1 MKIGSSVLKGFKFL
15 SLNQIEMK
23 LKKLNEGLK
32 ESLINNGLT
41 EANVLQQDTFSTIK
55 SGADCLILAPVG
67 SGKTTT
73 IVINVIQQLVKEGEQ
88 SPRALIVVQ
97 DKDKV
102 LEMIAMFEKYGK
114 HTDLTVFGVHE
125 KGDMEYDKNFISGG
139 IGVLVGTPGK
149 LSEMFTTA
157 GYNVN
162 RLKMFIVDDADPIL
176 KLRHETRIMR
186 ISNSIVKTQRII
198 FANDLTERVES
209 LADKMLDE
217 PFEFDYDD
225 EDFEEDEDEED
236 EDEAAES
243 GDIEEVKE
251 D

>member
-1 MKIGSSVLKGFKFL
+1 
-15 SLNQIEMK
+15 MK

-32 ESLINNGLT
+32 ESLINNGFT
-41 EANVLQQDTFSTIK
+41 DANVMQQETFSTIK
-55 SGADCLILAPVG
+55 SGADCLILAPSG

-102 LEMIAMFEKYGK
+102 LEMQAIFEKLGK
-114 HTDLTVFGVHE
+114 HTDLTVYGVHD

-139 IGVLVGTPGK
+139 VDVLIGTPNK
-149 LSEMFTTA
+149 LSDMFTTA

-198 FANDLTERVES
+198 FTSNITERVES

-217 PFEFDYDD
+217 PFEFDFENYDD
-225 EDFEEDEDEED
+225 DEED
-236 EDEAAES
+236 DEEN
-243 GDIEEVKE
+243 
-251 D
+251 

>member
-1 MKIGSSVLKGFKFL
+1 
-15 SLNQIEMK
+15 MK

-41 EANVLQQDTFSTIK
+41 EANILQQETFSTIK
-55 SGADCLILAPVG
+55 SGADCLILSPAG
-67 SGKTTT
+67 SGRTTT

-102 LEMIAMFEKYGK
+102 LEMLAMFEKYGK

-139 IGVLVGTPGK
+139 IDVLVGTPSK

-198 FANDLTERVES
+198 FASELTDRIES

-217 PFEFDYDD
+217 PFEFDFDGI
-225 EDFEEDEDEED
+225 EEEDEDDEE
-236 EDEAAES
+236 ES
-243 GDIEEVKE
+243 QEKE
-251 D
+251 